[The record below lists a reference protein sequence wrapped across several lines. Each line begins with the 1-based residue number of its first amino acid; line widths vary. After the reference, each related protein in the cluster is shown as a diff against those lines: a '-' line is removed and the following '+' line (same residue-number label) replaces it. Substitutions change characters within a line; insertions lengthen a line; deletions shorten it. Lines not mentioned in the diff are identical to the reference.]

1 MAMKRY
7 TLRCL
12 LAAAALVAS
21 QAGFAQQREQPVKVY
36 VDGLPSHVAEQVKKH
51 AEEGETALKKYLER
65 TRTLHRLTWDDV
77 TQPRVQ
83 PVSDTG
89 GLAKEP
95 KKHATDYK

>member
-1 MAMKRY
+1 MKRY
-7 TLRCL
+7 TLRCM
-12 LAAAALVAS
+12 LAAAALVVS
-21 QAGFAQQREQPVKVY
+21 QAAFAQEREKPVKVY
-36 VDGLPSHVAEQVKKH
+36 VDGLPNHVAQQVQKH
-51 AEEGETALKKYLER
+51 ASEGETSLKRYLER
-65 TRTLHRLTWDDV
+65 TRSLHRLTWDDV